1 MSLRTE
7 PTSKWTDVEPLQSW
21 RSLPAPESP
30 RRPRLRAAL
39 VVAVPI
45 LLVVQSLALVQLL
58 SDGGVSGLLAAGYR
72 GVARLFADP
81 VGKEEAA
88 EITATT
94 GDGAPAPDLPESP
107 AAAPPGPPSSVPV
120 VEAIRQLQ
128 PFVVKTRSLNFREP
142 IHLAQVDDAEFRTRL
157 AAARQ
162 PLTGERA
169 AKLQGVMRALGLIGT
184 DTDLA
189 AEVGRLLQG
198 GVPAFYDP
206 KANNLVVRAGQ
217 EVTPYVR
224 KVLVHE
230 LTAALHD
237 QHFELDRPSSDLAQ
251 DEAANSFRALAEGA
265 ATWVTNRF
273 MAGISSEDRKEAQDE
288 ETRLARELPR
298 DVPTSILI
306 ASTFPVAIGPEFVDT
321 LVKAGGQ
328 ARVTEAFRN
337 PPTTTE
343 QLIVPSAFLNGE
355 GARTIAAPPA
365 DGEMVDQ
372 GVLGQLNLTLMLSQA
387 VDQDMADEAGAGWG
401 GDHYV
406 AWRNGEQ
413 TCVRAT
419 ITMDGL
425 EDGLELT
432 EALASWA
439 SRFQGGRVEG
449 DGPVTVTRCA

>member
-1 MSLRTE
+1 MSLRTD

-21 RSLPAPESP
+21 RSLPAPEPP
-30 RRPRLRAAL
+30 RRPRLRATLA
-39 VVAVPI
+39 VAVPI
-45 LLVVQSLALVQLL
+45 LLLVQSLALVQLM
-58 SDGGVSGLLAAGYR
+58 SDDGITGLLAAGFR
-72 GVARLFADP
+72 GVGRLFADP
-81 VGKEEAA
+81 VGMEDDTEV
-88 EITATT
+88 TATT
-94 GDGAPAPDLPESP
+94 GDGAPAPALPDAP
-107 AAAPPGPPSSVPV
+107 AAAPGPPSAVPV

-128 PFVVKTRSLNFREP
+128 PFVAKIRSLNFKES

-169 AKLQGVMRALGLIGT
+169 AKLQGVMRALGLIGA

-189 AEVGRLLQG
+189 SEVGRLLQG

-217 EVTPYVR
+217 AVTPYVR

-237 QHFELDRPSSDLAQ
+237 QNFELDRPAPDLAQ
-251 DEAANSFRALAEGA
+251 DEAANAFRALAEGA

-273 MAGISSEDRKEAQDE
+273 MASLSSADRKEAEDE

-343 QLIVPSAFLNGE
+343 QLIVPSSFLNGE
-355 GARTIAAPPA
+355 GARAIAAPPA
-365 DGEMVDQ
+365 DGEVVEQ

-406 AWRNGEQ
+406 AWRNGDQ

-439 SRFQGGRVEG
+439 SRFQGGKVEG